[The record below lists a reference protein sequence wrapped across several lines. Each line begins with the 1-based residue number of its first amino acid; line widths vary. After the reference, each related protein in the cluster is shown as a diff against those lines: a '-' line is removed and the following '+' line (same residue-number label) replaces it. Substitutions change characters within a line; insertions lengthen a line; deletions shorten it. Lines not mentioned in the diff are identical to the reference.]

1 MKTNILSGAVSVV
14 MKAAVAVAEESRLG
28 WVMAADLFASALT
41 EVDAYRETGAGR
53 MPAFLYPHYL
63 RMRANAEE
71 ACRILGEAEAS
82 LKVLTADLA
91 VAEAEVE
98 AAEAPEWTQG
108 FCSAKKARLALA
120 AAKKDAK
127 SIPTLHDR
135 MEVRGWHAPG
145 GDRGWPTPNLP
156 SSFHSSP
163 FPCSWDF

>member
-1 MKTNILSGAVSVV
+1 MKTILNSSVMAMVMVKAVES
-14 MKAAVAVAEESRLG
+14 ASHRWAV
-28 WVMAADLFASALT
+28 AADLFASALNA
-41 EVDAYRETGAGR
+41 VDAYREEGAGR
-53 MPAFLYPHYL
+53 MPSFLHLHYV
-63 RMRANAEE
+63 RVTEKAEQ
-71 ACRILGEAEAS
+71 ACRSLGMAQAS
-82 LKVLTADLA
+82 LKILTAELA
-91 VAEAEVE
+91 VGVAEAE

-156 SSFHSSP
+156 SFTAAP
-163 FPCSWDF
+163 FPCSWDLESR